1 MHDVSFDTKAGVVWR
16 VSYPG
21 ECFPVGKLTSNRV
34 GFVCVLALLYL
45 FYVFVVCSFVYDLRS
60 LMISLGIVRPGY
72 REGEGVA
79 EISIYPIYTPL
90 RQPRKKTK

>member
-1 MHDVSFDTKAGVVWR
+1 MACFISWGVFSRWEADVKKSR
-16 VSYPG
+16 
-21 ECFPVGKLTSNRV
+21 
-34 GFVCVLALLYL
+34 VCVPFALLYL